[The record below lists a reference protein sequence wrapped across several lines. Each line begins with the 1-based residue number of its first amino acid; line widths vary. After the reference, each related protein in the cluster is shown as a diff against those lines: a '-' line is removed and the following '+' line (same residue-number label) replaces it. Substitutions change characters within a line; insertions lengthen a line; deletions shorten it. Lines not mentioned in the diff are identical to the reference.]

1 MPEGCS
7 KILAQA
13 CEAQYSGG
21 AGIEATEPMDEERE
35 EWSNE
40 VAALQAVYEN
50 MVDILSPGS
59 MCFKTALPQVSQ
71 TVGSIQVLQCRCF
84 MLLLLCLVDTV

>member
-13 CEAQYSGG
+13 CEARYNGG
-21 AGIEATEPMDEERE
+21 AGIEATEAMDEECE

-71 TVGSIQVLQCRCF
+71 SGFHTGATGSVFHAAVALPF
-84 MLLLLCLVDTV
+84 